1 MNIDPNLPLDKQS
14 IDDFIP
20 ENIDEDDVDN

>member
-1 MNIDPNLPLDKQS
+1 MIYDPNLPLDKQS

-20 ENIDEDDVDN
+20 KNIDDEPVDN